1 MKDLKFRVKSPQHST
16 AIQKRLFEL
25 GYEWEAQG
33 KVVRRD
39 EEPFLFTYEDW
50 AITFS
55 NNGDEYFVRHIHTE
69 ATLDDL
75 YSPEFL
81 NEDSSNED
89 AFKQAFPEL
98 CRIADEMIE
107 ALNKIKKN

>member
-1 MKDLKFRVKSPQHST
+1 MKDLKFRVKSPQHSE

-25 GYEWEAQG
+25 GYEWHARG
-33 KVVRRD
+33 KVVIRD
-39 EEPFLFTYEDW
+39 EEPFLFTYEDG

-55 NNGDEYFVRHIHTE
+55 NNGDVFMKHSATE

-81 NEDSSNED
+81 NEDTSNED
-89 AFKQAFPEL
+89 SFKQAFPEL
-98 CRIADEMIE
+98 VKCVGDFYD
-107 ALNKIKKN
+107 ALNQIKL

>member
-1 MKDLKFRVKSPQHST
+1 MKDLKFRVKSPQHRE

-25 GYEWEAQG
+25 GYEWLRSKKEISYLDARYLYCQDG
-33 KVVRRD
+33 I
-39 EEPFLFTYEDW
+39 LFNGTTLHCYE
-50 AITFS
+50 
-55 NNGDEYFVRHIHTE
+55 NEKHTE

-75 YSPEFL
+75 YSPDFL
-81 NEDSSNED
+81 NEDDSDDVD

-107 ALNKIKKN
+107 ALNKMKKN